1 MKIFFTKAFCLL
13 VFFTANTAH
22 AQQSKILGKVTT
34 SDGKPAANV
43 NITIKESR
51 ETIISGEDGT
61 FTLNA
66 GKEGISS
73 IIVSYIGLTT
83 QEKKVA
89 IRNGENTEV
98 NFQLKENAGQLDE
111 VIVTS
116 HKSLN
121 A

>member
-22 AQQSKILGKVTT
+22 AQQGKILGKVTT

-51 ETIISGEDGT
+51 ETIISDEDGT

-66 GKEGISS
+66 GKGISS

-116 HKSLN
+116 HKSL
-121 A
+121 